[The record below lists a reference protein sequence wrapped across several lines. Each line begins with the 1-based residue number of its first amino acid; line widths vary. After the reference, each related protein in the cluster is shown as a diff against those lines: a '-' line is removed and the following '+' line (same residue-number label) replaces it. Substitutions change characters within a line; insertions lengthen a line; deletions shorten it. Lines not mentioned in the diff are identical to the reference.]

1 MYWIGV
7 ATVQKRTVWSA
18 LRRTRPSIRMVV
30 HSCASVVHGR
40 KMPQAGPGIDEAPLR
55 RIADTDV

>member
-1 MYWIGV
+1 
-7 ATVQKRTVWSA
+7 